1 MKLHTYPEEFQELIS
16 VVANDKHISE
26 SAVERDYY
34 IVMMLKALADSP
46 YAEHCVF
53 KGGTSLSKCYPGSI
67 DRFSEDIDLTF
78 LGMELSDKACDKA
91 IKKIETV
98 MSASAQTEKIP
109 QERSD
114 RSKSMYVWF
123 GEPENRVKLEI
134 GSTIRPDPYSKRT
147 VKTYIHEFLESHGFA
162 DDIVR
167 FGLTSVEINTLNIER
182 TFIDKIMSVKR
193 HAICGSLERKVRHIY
208 DVTRLYQIPEI
219 QTFLSDKEEL
229 KRLVQLTKETDS
241 FYIGRRNISAEYD
254 PTGPYNFPE
263 WQHHFDST
271 IRSTYESLHQALLY
285 TDEKQ
290 NFHMAIKTFDQIN
303 TILCDIEE

>member
-1 MKLHTYPEEFQELIS
+1 MKLHTYPEEFRDLIT
-16 VVANDKHISE
+16 VVANYKHISE

-46 YAEHCVF
+46 YAEQCVF

-98 MSASAQTEKIP
+98 MSTSAQTEKIP

-114 RSKSMYVWF
+114 RNKSMYVWF
-123 GEPENRVKLEI
+123 GAPENRVKLEI

-147 VKTYIHEFLESHGFA
+147 VKTYIHEFLESRGFQ
-162 DDIVR
+162 DDIIR
-167 FGLTSVEINTLNIER
+167 FELTPVEINTLNIER

-208 DVTRLYQIPEI
+208 DVTRLYQMPEI
-219 QTFLSDKEEL
+219 QAFLADTDEL

-254 PTGPYNFPE
+254 PTGPYNFPA
-263 WQHHFDST
+263 WQHRFDAA
-271 IRSTYESLHQALLY
+271 IRSTYESLHETLLY

-290 NFHMAIKTFDQIN
+290 NFGLAIKTFNEIN
-303 TILCDIEE
+303 TILFDIEE

>member
-1 MKLHTYPEEFQELIS
+1 MKLHVFPEEFQELIT

-46 YAEHCVF
+46 YAEQCVF

-78 LGMELSDKACDKA
+78 LGMEMEDKDCERS
-91 IKKIETV
+91 IKKIESV
-98 MSASAQTEKIP
+98 MSAGAQTEKINHK
-109 QERSD
+109 RFT

-123 GEPENRVKLEI
+123 RDPADRIELEI
-134 GSTIRPDPYSKRT
+134 GSTVRPDPYSKRT
-147 VKTYIHEFLESHGFA
+147 VKTYIHEFLESRGFE
-162 DDIVR
+162 DDIIR
-167 FGLTSVEINTLNIER
+167 FELTPVEINTLNIER

-208 DVTRLYQIPEI
+208 DVTRLYQMPEI
-219 QTFLSDKEEL
+219 QTFLADTDEL

-254 PTGPYNFPE
+254 PTGPYDFPA
-263 WQHHFDST
+263 WQHHFDAA
-271 IRSTYESLHQALLY
+271 IRSTYESLHETLLY

-290 NFHMAIKTFDQIN
+290 NFETAIN
-303 TILCDIEE
+303 TFLEINNLLRFIEE

>member
-1 MKLHTYPEEFQELIS
+1 
-16 VVANDKHISE
+16 
-26 SAVERDYY
+26 
-34 IVMMLKALADSP
+34 
-46 YAEHCVF
+46 
-53 KGGTSLSKCYPGSI
+53 
-67 DRFSEDIDLTF
+67 
-78 LGMELSDKACDKA
+78 
-91 IKKIETV
+91 
-98 MSASAQTEKIP
+98 MSAGAQIEKIP

-147 VKTYIHEFLESHGFA
+147 VKTYIHEFLESRGFE
-162 DDIVR
+162 DDIIR
-167 FGLTSVEINTLNIER
+167 FELTPVEINTLNIER

-208 DVTRLYQIPEI
+208 DVTRLYQMPEI
-219 QTFLSDKEEL
+219 QTFLADTDEL

-254 PTGPYNFPE
+254 PTGLYDFPA
-263 WQHHFDST
+263 WQHHFDAS
-271 IRSTYESLHQALLY
+271 IRSTYESLHETLLY

-290 NFHMAIKTFDQIN
+290 DFDCAIKTFSQVN
-303 TILCDIEE
+303 AILTAIGE